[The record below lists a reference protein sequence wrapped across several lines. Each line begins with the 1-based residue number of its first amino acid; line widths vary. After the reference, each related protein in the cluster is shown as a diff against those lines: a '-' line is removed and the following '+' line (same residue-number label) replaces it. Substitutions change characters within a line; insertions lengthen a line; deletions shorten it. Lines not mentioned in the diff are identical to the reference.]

1 MKNAAYYRTL
11 VEVESRLDERMSELR
26 QAESDVSLYCG
37 PMAFDAASAEEVYRH
52 ALEHV
57 GVPKHETD
65 GLSASTL
72 RVILKNLP
80 RSSAGGAV
88 RASSARMAY
97 DSAEGPSALDGI
109 LKGIKPPRDSTTK
122 NDRRRCL

>member
-80 RSSAGGAV
+80 RSGAGAV
-88 RASSARMAY
+88 RSSAAMAY